1 MSRLWQ
7 ILKRSFAEWN
17 RHEAPRLGAAL
28 AFYTILSMAPLLI
41 VVVAIAGFVFG
52 KAMVQKEILTQ
63 ITALVG
69 QSGEAAVRAMLT
81 SAHNP
86 AAGVVSSVLGVV
98 VLLFGASGVFTEL
111 RSTLNIIFDAEA
123 AESKGGLMGMV
134 RERLFS
140 FGMVLAV
147 GFLLLV
153 SLVVSSFLAALGRYS
168 SGILPLPE
176 AVLQAINFIVS
187 FAVITCIFAVTF
199 RYVPDIRLRWKPLW
213 IGAAFTA
220 FLFTIGK
227 FLIGL
232 YLGKAAVGSAYGAAG
247 SVVVIIVW
255 LYYSAQILFFGAAFT
270 REYAETEAVALERPA
285 RHKVSRSGEGK
296 VENDPNRETVLNQPK
311 SHLQQIFLGLA
322 AVIAFRRWRGKS

>member
-1 MSRLWQ
+1 VSRLWQ

-17 RHEAPRLGAAL
+17 GHEAPRLGAAL

-52 KAMVQKEILTQ
+52 KATVQKEILTQ

-111 RSTLNIIFDAEA
+111 RSTLNIIFDAKA

-153 SLVVSSFLAALGRYS
+153 SLVISTLLGAFGRYS

-176 AVLQAINFIVS
+176 AVLQAINFVVS
-187 FAVITCIFAVTF
+187 FAVITSIFAVTF
-199 RYVPDIRLRWKPLW
+199 RYVPDTRLRWKPLW

-270 REYAETEAVALERPA
+270 REYAGNQAEAPEPSA
-285 RHKVSRSGEGK
+285 RGKVSGSGEGK
-296 VENDPNRETVLNQPK
+296 LEKNPNWEPALNQPK
-311 SHLQQIFLGLA
+311 SDLQQIFLGLA